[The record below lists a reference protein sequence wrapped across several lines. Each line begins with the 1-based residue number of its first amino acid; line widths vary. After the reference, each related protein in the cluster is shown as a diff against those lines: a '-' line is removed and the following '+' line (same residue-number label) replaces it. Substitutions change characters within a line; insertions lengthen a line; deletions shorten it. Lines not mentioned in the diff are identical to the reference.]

1 MQAKKI
7 KLIIKYLIKYL
18 MKCVFSVF
26 KFFFYI
32 LSGLLLV
39 IIGFYSIINLL
50 EIRSKPSEKQLDYF
64 HNQVS
69 NLQNGN
75 TWIKTTASELTDFS
89 WDSVCFYEYSV
100 KFFSAESS
108 IAFNLDPRGYY
119 KKIYDEF
126 DQFDLF
132 ADTDHL
138 DDLLSLSS
146 KCFSRNIQIIL
157 VKQKNRDYVEFFNAD
172 FDYLINDIKSSA
184 YYFYR
189 EHIGIT
195 SHVEFS
201 RSNTLNA
208 FIQAY
213 ISGRIALYTRHKDH
227 QWPFEFYYNN
237 RPRIRD
243 NSLYAPY
250 EHRMRLW
257 NDEVGKRIGNR
268 IGRGTVRLA
277 EEIIK
282 ELKNGGLVTDL
293 KDQRLR
299 DLYPEDPK
307 LTLPPDNFSRRVLTV
322 NEEIRIRNDIQGNS
336 D

>member
-7 KLIIKYLIKYL
+7 KLIMKYLI
-18 MKCVFSVF
+18 KCVFSVF
-26 KFFFYI
+26 KFFFYV

-39 IIGFYSIINLL
+39 IIGFYSTINLL

-89 WDSVCFYEYSV
+89 WDSVCFDEYSV

-108 IAFNLDPRGYY
+108 IAFNLDSRGYK

-126 DQFDLF
+126 DLF
-132 ADTDHL
+132 ADRDHL
-138 DDLLSLSS
+138 DDLLSLSR

-172 FDYLINDIKSSA
+172 FDYLINDLKSSA

-213 ISGRIALYTRHKDH
+213 IGGRIAQYTWYKDH
-227 QWPFEFYYNN
+227 QWLLEFYYSN

-257 NDEVGKRIGNR
+257 NDEVGKRIGER
-268 IGRGTVRLA
+268 AFRGARLS
-277 EEIIK
+277 EDIIK